1 MAGPL
6 LFALPAAVGAVTSV
20 APKAIAGAIERGG
33 DIRYHAMPATVSARR
48 KADDLIESMKANAKT
63 IQTMKRL

>member
-1 MAGPL
+1 MAAPL

-33 DIRYHAMPATVSARR
+33 DIKFHAMPATVSARQ
-48 KADDLIESMKANAKT
+48 KADDLIDSMKSNARA
-63 IQTMKRL
+63 IQLMTRL